1 MLWKRTSK
9 DCDRANCMKS
19 VRGYLTTVLLWL
31 GLFTLGPVTPVLP
44 CNAQP
49 VAQGTPA
56 SAAVAGIV
64 LKQPGNEPVKK
75 ALIELIAENQ
85 NEAGNYTALS
95 ASDGSFRIENIQAG
109 RYHLFVER
117 TGYQEVNQRRHPS
130 DGRVLTLSTGQ
141 EIKDC
146 ILMLQAAAVV
156 EGRVTDED
164 GDPLPEAQVAVL
176 RQTFVAG
183 GTHWEQAG
191 AERTNDLGEY
201 RIPSLVPGNY
211 FVSVTPPPNYR
222 ALIETSGKSASA
234 HSLDANKLAHMSY
247 QATYYPGTHDRS
259 QASAIHLHA
268 GDDFPIN
275 FSLTPSPSLTI
286 RGSVGNLP
294 AGASAAIMLQS
305 SDFNLV
311 LNGAEMHKDGSF
323 EIRDVSP
330 GAYTI
335 FATVEGAP
343 VPMMARQPVQ
353 LTSSNVEG
361 VRLAPQP
368 GGSINGH
375 LRLETSNAPIRN
387 EASQMF
393 LQLRSADGD
402 DEAPI
407 AFSLGGAS
415 TVTQVNSD
423 GSFEWKNVPP
433 GRYFMQIADAS
444 SAPDWF
450 LKSVSAGGS
459 DASAG
464 GFPVAGGS
472 TTLDLVAAANGAVI
486 NGVVTEPKE
495 SSNDSSAPPQPG
507 ETEFTQNEPAA
518 NVTVVAVPEPRL
530 RSRLDLYRK
539 AVTDQAGHFTLRGL
553 APGNYTLFAWESVEG
568 EAYYNADF
576 LSAYESQGKPMH
588 LSESERTD
596 LQLKVIFTLENP

>member
-1 MLWKRTSK
+1 ME
-9 DCDRANCMKS
+9 A
-19 VRGYLTTVLLWL
+19 VRRSIFAALLSTALFAGALPLT
-31 GLFTLGPVTPVLP
+31 LP
-44 CNAQP
+44 CIGQ
-49 VAQGTPA
+49 
-56 SAAVAGIV
+56 SAAQAPAPAAIAGIV
-64 LKQPGNEPVKK
+64 LKQPSNEPVKK
-75 ALIELIAENQ
+75 ALIELVAENQ
-85 NEAGNYTALS
+85 NEEGNYTALS
-95 ASDGSFRIENIQAG
+95 ATDGRFLIENIQAG
-109 RYHLFVER
+109 RYRLFVER

-130 DGRVLTLSTGQ
+130 DGRVLTLAAGQ

-146 ILMLQAAAVV
+146 VLMLQAAAVV

-183 GTHWEQAG
+183 RTHWEQAG

-211 FVSVTPPPNYR
+211 FVSVSPPPNYR
-222 ALIETSGKSASA
+222 ALIETSGKSAGA
-234 HSLDANKLAHMSY
+234 HSPDTNKPAHMSY
-247 QATYYPGTHDRS
+247 QATYYPGTHDRT

-268 GDDFPIN
+268 GDDFPMN

-305 SDFNLV
+305 NDFNLV

-343 VPMMARQPVQ
+343 VPMMARQPLQ

-361 VRLAPQP
+361 IHLAPQP

-375 LRLETSNAPIRN
+375 LRLETGNSTIKND
-387 EASQMF
+387 ASQMF
-393 LQLRSADGD
+393 LQLRSAEGD
-402 DEAPI
+402 DETPI
-407 AFSLGGAS
+407 AFGLSGAS
-415 TVTQVNSD
+415 NVTQVNPD
-423 GSFEWKNVPP
+423 GSFEWKNVPA
-433 GRYFMQIADAS
+433 GRYFVQISDAS

-450 LKSVSAGGS
+450 LKSVSAAGS

-464 GFPVAGGS
+464 GFSVGGGS
-472 TTLDLVAAANGAVI
+472 STLDLVAAANGAVI

-495 SSNDSSAPPQPG
+495 FSNDPSAPAQPA

-518 NVTVVAVPEPRL
+518 DVTVVAIPEPRF

-539 AVTDQAGHFTLRGL
+539 SVSDQDGHFTLRGL
-553 APGNYTLFAWESVEG
+553 APGSYTLFAWESVEG
-568 EAYYNADF
+568 EAYYNTEF
-576 LSAYESQGKPMH
+576 LSAYEGQGTALH
-588 LSESERTD
+588 SSEGDRVSV
-596 LQLKVIFTLENP
+596 QLKVILGEDGER

>member
-1 MLWKRTSK
+1 ME
-9 DCDRANCMKS
+9 A
-19 VRGYLTTVLLWL
+19 VRRSIFAALLSTALFAGALPLT
-31 GLFTLGPVTPVLP
+31 LP
-44 CNAQP
+44 CIGQ
-49 VAQGTPA
+49 
-56 SAAVAGIV
+56 SAAQAPAPAAIAGIV
-64 LKQPGNEPVKK
+64 LKQPSNEPVKK

-85 NEAGNYTALS
+85 NEEGNYTALS
-95 ASDGSFRIENIQAG
+95 ATDGRFLIENIQAG
-109 RYHLFVER
+109 RYRLFVER

-130 DGRVLTLSTGQ
+130 DGRVLTLAAGQ

-146 ILMLQAAAVV
+146 VLMLQAAAVV

-183 GTHWEQAG
+183 RTHWEQAG

-211 FVSVTPPPNYR
+211 FVSVSPPPNYR
-222 ALIETSGKSASA
+222 ALIETSGKSAGA
-234 HSLDANKLAHMSY
+234 HSPDTNKPAHMSY
-247 QATYYPGTHDRS
+247 QATYYPGTHDRT

-268 GDDFPIN
+268 GDDFPMN

-305 SDFNLV
+305 NDFNLV

-343 VPMMARQPVQ
+343 VPMMARQPLQ

-361 VRLAPQP
+361 IHLAPQA

-375 LRLETSNAPIRN
+375 LRFETGYSTIRN
-387 EASQMF
+387 DASQMF
-393 LQLRSADGD
+393 LQLRSAEGD
-402 DEAPI
+402 DETPI
-407 AFSLGGAS
+407 AFGLSGAS
-415 TVTQVNSD
+415 NVTQVNPD
-423 GSFEWKNVPP
+423 GSFEWKNVPA
-433 GRYFMQIADAS
+433 GRYFVQISDAS

-450 LKSVSAGGS
+450 LKSVSAAGS

-464 GFPVAGGS
+464 GFSVGGGS
-472 TTLDLVAAANGAVI
+472 STLDLVAAANGAVI

-495 SSNDSSAPPQPG
+495 FSNDPSAPAQPAG
-507 ETEFTQNEPAA
+507 TEFTQNEPAA
-518 NVTVVAVPEPRL
+518 DVTVVAIPEPRF

-539 AVTDQAGHFTLRGL
+539 SVSDQDGHFTLRGL
-553 APGNYTLFAWESVEG
+553 APGSYTLFAWESVEG
-568 EAYYNADF
+568 EAYYNTEF
-576 LSAYESQGKPMH
+576 LSAYEGRGTALHS
-588 LSESERTD
+588 SEGDRVSV
-596 LQLKVIFTLENP
+596 QLKVILGEDGER